1 MPTTDR
7 SSAGTS
13 TFRRRWPSRGFGF
26 DTTDWQLDLWIEPAG
41 DIHWKD
47 EDDLERAV
55 ELEILTSIEA
65 EQAREE
71 AHRVLEEWPF
81 PDRLGR
87 LAAGSRPGRHPR
99 FRAAGMWSEG
109 DVICVRQ
116 TWLGRVWQAHAWY
129 VVADGDDELV
139 LFAPIGAEA
148 WFSGI
153 PIPCDEWTLKR
164 SSFKV
169 HLLLFARP
177 GEGYSTSLIWDAS
190 WTLREWYVNFE
201 RPLRPRS
208 PIGFDYVDL
217 ALDLVGYPDGTGGS
231 CSTRTSWRRDW
242 RAAY

>member
-1 MPTTDR
+1 
-7 SSAGTS
+7 
-13 TFRRRWPSRGFGF
+13 
-26 DTTDWQLDLWIEPAG
+26 
-41 DIHWKD
+41 
-47 EDDLERAV
+47 
-55 ELEILTSIEA
+55 
-65 EQAREE
+65 
-71 AHRVLEEWPF
+71 
-81 PDRLGR
+81 
-87 LAAGSRPGRHPR
+87 
-99 FRAAGMWSEG
+99 MWSEG

-153 PIPCDEWTLKR
+153 PIPCDEWTLKP
-164 SSFKV
+164 SSFKE

-208 PIGFDYVDL
+208 PVGFDYVDL
-217 ALDLVGYPDGTGGS
+217 ALDLVVLPGRPLGAARRGRAGGGAGERRADARRTRAPRARTPNGSSSEWPFPTG
-231 CSTRTSWRRDW
+231 WEDW
-242 RAAY
+242 RPDPGWEPPSLPAGWDKVEP